1 MKFAAVCSS
10 HSPLVSHPG
19 VESARKA
26 EFLSQMDAAGKRA
39 EEFGPDVIVE
49 FGPDHFNGFFYDK
62 MPNFCIGFEATSIG
76 DWGTIAGAIDVPAGI
91 ARPLL
96 EAVRKADVDLD
107 MSHRMDVDHGF
118 TQTLE
123 LLFGDINRF
132 PVIPIMINCAAAP
145 LPPLRRARLLGEAV
159 GTYFQSQ
166 GKRVLFLASGGLSH
180 DPPTLKWENADEE
193 AREIMLGRRKPTEQS
208 REARKAKGLA
218 ASKETAAGRGTARP
232 LNPEW
237 DLAFIELLGSG
248 RLDEVDAWTD
258 EQVFE
263 AAGSGGQ
270 EIRTWIAA
278 FAALSA
284 ASGGSYAIQ
293 HKFYEAVPEW
303 ITGMGI
309 VRAA

>member
-1 MKFAAVCSS
+1 MRFAAICAA
-10 HSPLVSHPG
+10 HSPLVTHPG
-19 VESARKA
+19 VISAKKG
-26 EFLSQMDAAGKRA
+26 EFLSLMEAAGKWA
-39 EEFGPDVIVE
+39 EEFDPEVIIE

-62 MPNFCIGFEATSIG
+62 MPNFCMGLEAVSIG
-76 DWGTIAGAIDVPAGI
+76 DWGTTPGAIDVPAAV

-96 EAVRKADVDLD
+96 EAVRRSDVDLD
-107 MSHRMDVDHGF
+107 MSHRMELDHGF

-123 LLFGDINRF
+123 LMFGELNRF
-132 PVIPIMINCAAAP
+132 PLIPIMINCAAAP

-159 GTYFQSQ
+159 GKYFRFED
-166 GKRVLFLASGGLSH
+166 KRVLFLASGGLSH

-193 AREIMLGRRKPTEQS
+193 AREIMLGRRRPTEQS
-208 REARKAKGLA
+208 REARKAKGVA

-237 DLAFIELLGSG
+237 DSGFIELLASG
-248 RLDEVDAWTD
+248 RLEDVDAWNE
-258 EQVFE
+258 EQVSD

-270 EIRTWIAA
+270 EIRTWVAA

-284 ASGGSYAIQ
+284 ASGRYSMEHRY
-293 HKFYEAVPEW
+293 YEAVPEW

-309 VRAA
+309 VRAS